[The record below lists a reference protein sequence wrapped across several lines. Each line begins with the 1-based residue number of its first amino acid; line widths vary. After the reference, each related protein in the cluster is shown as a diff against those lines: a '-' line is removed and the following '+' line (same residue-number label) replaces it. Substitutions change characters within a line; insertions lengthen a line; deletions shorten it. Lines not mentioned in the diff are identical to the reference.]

1 MGFNKRY
8 IDIEKIKNY
17 LSYNKPLYSLFDVD
31 SIIFCDN
38 KSHMVFSWI
47 KHGYTQ
53 EEIKHKIK
61 GLDG

>member
-8 IDIEKIKNY
+8 IDIDKIEKC
-17 LSYNKPLYSLFDVD
+17 LYSNESLHRLFGVD

-38 KSHMVFSWI
+38 KSRMVFSWI

-53 EEIKHKIK
+53 EEIKHKIG
-61 GLDG
+61 GLNG